1 MAFQKCL
8 IDSQASFSPSKR
20 DSHLKFEP
28 PADQILKGA
37 DHEATIEDELGLFC
51 RSFTLICDGASEL
64 AI

>member
-8 IDSQASFSPSKR
+8 IDSQALFSPSKR
-20 DSHLKFEP
+20 DSHLKFER

-37 DHEATIEDELGLFC
+37 DHQATIKDEMGLFC
-51 RSFTLICDGASEL
+51 RSFTSICEVTSEL